1 VIHIVQVTWQELW
14 RKRVLLITLLASAG
28 VMGLF
33 LLFVRI
39 QASAANDGDPFDA
52 YVAGTVATVVGL
64 YLTNFTSAFLAIFSA
79 AGSIS
84 AEIES
89 GLLLAIVPRPL
100 PRWQVYAGKWIAY
113 TAWCV
118 AYGCVMFWT
127 IVLITHVE
135 LHYPLHTDE
144 LLKAFGLFEL
154 VPVILVTVT
163 MLGSLFLPTLGNGIA
178 AALLYMIG
186 VVGGFLGRLT
196 TNPTSADDKMVLFT
210 SLLMPADAA
219 YHRMVFE
226 LMGGANTPQVG
237 FLGPFGTQ
245 GVVPSNAFLAY
256 MGLYVLALLALG
268 MVQFGRRDI

>member
-1 VIHIVQVTWQELW
+1 VIPIVQVTIHELW

-28 VMGLF
+28 VLGLF

-39 QASAANDGDPFDA
+39 QATAISENDPLSSYA
-52 YVAGTVATVVGL
+52 AGTAATVVGL
-64 YLTNFTSAFLAIFSA
+64 YLTVFTSAFLAIFSA

-127 IVLITHVE
+127 IVLITHIE

-144 LLKAFGLFEL
+144 LLKAFGLFEM
-154 VPVILVTVT
+154 VPVTLVTVT

-178 AALLYMIG
+178 AALFYMIG
-186 VVGGFLGRLT
+186 VVGGFLGRLS
-196 TNPTSADDKMVLFT
+196 TNPTPADDKMVLFT

-226 LMGGANTPQVG
+226 LMGGANAPQLG
-237 FLGPFGTQ
+237 FMGPFGTQ
-245 GVVPSNAFLAY
+245 GIVPSDAFVAY
-256 MGLYVLALLALG
+256 IGLYILALLALG
-268 MVQFGRRDI
+268 MVQFSQRDI